1 VDNFVDKWIV
11 WTSRSYPHKP
21 VDLWIK
27 CEQFKQA
34 VSGGGDAMRDQQ
46 KYGQGVDAV
55 SREELLARLAEV
67 DLDDGAD
74 DGLNGADESPE
85 QGEAER
91 LASLAQSPEMRIDG
105 RPKGSPRV
113 KPLTQKQTVFAQGLI
128 AGNTLEASYRLA
140 YPDAQAKAS
149 VIKSNAWKLSQDVR
163 IKAMVEASWG
173 ETVEAMTDDVEA
185 VKRYVI
191 KQLLHHSKT
200 AKQEGTKLKALEMMG
215 KSVGMFKQEHTTGD
229 DVVVTAEQLKRELAG
244 HIRLMNNI
252 KPVTRANV
260 LEAQDISIIDA
271 MPNAVPNAKPK
282 ANAMREA

>member
-1 VDNFVDKWIV
+1 MDKWIV
-11 WTSRSYPHKP
+11 WTSRSYPHKG

-34 VSGGGDAMRDQQ
+34 VIGGGDAMGDQQ
-46 KYGQGVDAV
+46 KYGRGVDSV

-67 DLDDGAD
+67 DVDDEGDDGV
-74 DGLNGADESPE
+74 NGENAGPE

-91 LASLAQSPEMRIDG
+91 LASVAQVPEMRIDG

-149 VIKSNAWKLSQDVR
+149 VIKSNAWKLSQDPRV
-163 IKAMVEASWG
+163 KGMVEASWG
-173 ETVEAMTDDVEA
+173 ETVEAMTDDNEA

-215 KSVGMFKQEHTTGD
+215 KSVGMFKQEQTDKD
-229 DVVVTAEQLKRELAG
+229 DVIVSAEQLKRELAG
-244 HIRLMNNI
+244 HIRLLNNI
-252 KPVTRANV
+252 KPMTRANV
-260 LEAQDISIIDA
+260 LEISEGSVIDA
-271 MPNAVPNAKPK
+271 LPNAPK
-282 ANAMREA
+282 ANAMRKADVMPDA